1 MSELKAC
8 PFCGGTAIDVGLE
21 AYRPVGGTPDDRWRV
36 RCKSCWSPG
45 AWGDSSDEAI
55 THWNTRT
62 PDPLAPLVQAVVDAA
77 KAWYEVWLT
86 IGVAKPIREGHNGRP
101 LSDLIEAVHKLRETQ
116 G

>member
-1 MSELKAC
+1 MTELREC

-55 THWNTRT
+55 THWNTRA
-62 PDPLAPLVQAVVDAA
+62 PDPLVDAVVQAASPILA
-77 KAWYEVWLT
+77 EVTVTDCDCVECRLMR
-86 IGVAKPIREGHNGRP
+86 A
-101 LSDLIEAVHKLRETQ
+101 LLDLREAQ